1 MKILFI
7 NLPFSGHI
15 IPTLGLVKELLKRK
29 NQVTY
34 LLAYEWKNHILQTGA
49 EFMGYKNA
57 KKLSD
62 QLKNAYDAAD
72 EIAKEYDLILY
83 EQFFFLGKH
92 VAEKWNK
99 PAIRI
104 FTSIASNKEIM
115 KEFINAGG
123 ALTIFRSQWVCRKF
137 TKNVSKGI
145 PLMTD
150 SWLKEIIQNPPNLN
164 FVYTIREFQPYE
176 EEFPDEHFKFIGA
189 SIYKRDI
196 QSEFQMPVTNKK
208 IIYISLGTI
217 VNNAKSF
224 YKKCMKAF
232 EKEDVMVI
240 MSIGNLVKRNSLG
253 HIPDNFYIYSSVPQL
268 EVLEKSDVFIT
279 HGGLNSVSEAMYFGV
294 PMVVFPYET
303 DQPLNAKCIERLGV
317 GKRLDRKKVTSELL
331 KTVVTSLLND
341 NTIAQN
347 TKKVKEKMQSAPGNS
362 FASDL
367 IMKYFDNY

>member
-1 MKILFI
+1 M
-7 NLPFSGHI
+7 
-15 IPTLGLVKELLKRK
+15 
-29 NQVTY
+29 
-34 LLAYEWKNHILQTGA
+34 
-49 EFMGYKNA
+49 
-57 KKLSD
+57 
-62 QLKNAYDAAD
+62 
-72 EIAKEYDLILY
+72 
-83 EQFFFLGKH
+83 GKH

-123 ALTIFRSQWVCRKF
+123 ALAIFSSQWVCREF
-137 TKNVSKGI
+137 TKSVSKGI

-150 SWLKEIIQNPPNLN
+150 SWLEEIIQNPPNLN

-176 EEFPDEHFKFIGA
+176 EEFSDEHFKFIGA
-189 SIYKRDI
+189 SIYKRDF

-240 MSIGNLVKRNSLG
+240 MSIGNLVKRNRLG

-268 EVLEKSDVFIT
+268 EVLAKANVFIT

-303 DQPLNAKCIERLGV
+303 DQPLNAKCIERLGI
-317 GKRLDRKKVTSELL
+317 GKRLDRKKFTSELL

-341 NTIAQN
+341 NMIAQN
-347 TKKVKEKMQSAPGNS
+347 TKKIKEKMQSAPGNS

-367 IMKYFDNY
+367 IMRYFDNY

>member
-15 IPTLGLVKELLKRK
+15 IPTLGLVKELLKRE

-123 ALTIFRSQWVCRKF
+123 ALAIFRSQWVCRKF